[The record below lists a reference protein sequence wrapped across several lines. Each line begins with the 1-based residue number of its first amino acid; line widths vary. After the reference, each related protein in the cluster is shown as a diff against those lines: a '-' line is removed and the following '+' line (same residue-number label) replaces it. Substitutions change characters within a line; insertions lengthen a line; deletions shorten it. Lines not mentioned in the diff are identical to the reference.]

1 MKTGTV
7 KTSSLLCPKR
17 KKLLAF
23 GESVTDA
30 DVENFDELVEAGFIE
45 GESVTDADVENF
57 DELVEAGFIEVE
69 TAETVKEK
77 PVKEKTE
84 KDK

>member
-17 KKLLAF
+17 KKLLAY
-23 GESVTDA
+23 
-30 DVENFDELVEAGFIE
+30 

>member
-45 GESVTDADVENF
+45 
-57 DELVEAGFIEVE
+57 VE
-69 TAETVKEK
+69 TIEPVKEK

>member
-45 GESVTDADVENF
+45 
-57 DELVEAGFIEVE
+57 VE
-69 TAETVKEK
+69 TTETVKEK